1 MPIAISLLGH
11 VPLSPDRLTRSA
23 ARDWLARA
31 AVWFEALGDCVLDA
45 KLVRD
50 ADEKPVLLA
59 SFHPA
64 APPLEV
70 RLGGSGRVRAVAAT
84 TPAGPGY
91 HIHLCE
97 RLRQFAKEFDMT
109 WDEDACQDPTGYFTT
124 TDRQTCEAHFLQW
137 LGLVCGAAKEHAGR
151 DPVFIGLPISLGFTG
166 PGEVLT
172 PLGSRD
178 RAWLAEIE
186 ANPEAGRDFFP
197 WWKPDPDAEFY
208 ANRAQVRMWC
218 EFPWRPP
225 FTEDEGELTDQ
236 IANDLATAYKLDPAA
251 ELPWREWLEVL
262 DAIENDDDG
271 HTVNPAD
278 EALQE
283 AVTQRA
289 FESAASPPIGY
300 RRQPVRRILSN
311 GWSIEVPGN
320 FAHEWDEEHTWT
332 AWDATRTVSFHP
344 VSFTKPDG
352 SHPTAAEAVAVGR
365 RSLPEGSPVRPVDRD
380 GLLGE
385 AVFGV
390 AEEEGRT
397 VWRLSGVTATRE
409 HLVVCHIYSDSEADR
424 AWAEATWHSLKH
436 G

>member
-31 AVWFEALGDCVLDA
+31 AVWFEALGDCVLDTD
-45 KLVRD
+45 LVRD
-50 ADEKPVLLA
+50 SDDKPVLLA

-64 APPLEV
+64 ATPLEL
-70 RLGGSGRVRAVAAT
+70 RLGGTGRVRANAIT

-97 RLRQFAKEFDMT
+97 RLRQFAKEFDVT

-124 TDRQTCEAHFLQW
+124 TDRQTCETHFLQW
-137 LGLVCGAAKEHAGR
+137 LGMVCGAAKEHAGR
-151 DPVFIGLPISLGFTG
+151 DPVFIGLPTSLGFTG

-172 PLGSRD
+172 PLGPRR
-178 RAWLAEIE
+178 RAWLVEID
-186 ANPEAGRDFFP
+186 ANPDAGRDFFP

-208 ANRAQVRMWC
+208 ANRALVRMWC

-225 FTEDEGELTDQ
+225 LTEDEGELTDQ
-236 IANDLATAYKLDPAA
+236 IANDLATAYKLDPAS

-278 EALQE
+278 EALHE
-283 AVTQRA
+283 AVTQQA
-289 FESAASPPIGY
+289 FESAPAPPIGY
-300 RRQPVRRILSN
+300 LRQPVRRILSN
-311 GWSIEVPGN
+311 GWSIEVPGS

-332 AWDATRTVSFHP
+332 AWDATRTVWFHP
-344 VSFTKPDG
+344 VGFTKPDG

-365 RSLPEGSPVRPVDRD
+365 RSLPEGSPVPPIDRD
-380 GLLGE
+380 GLRGE
-385 AVFGV
+385 AVYGE
-390 AEEEGRT
+390 AEEDGRK

-409 HLVVCHIYSDSEADR
+409 HLVVCHIYSDSPADR
-424 AWAEATWHSLKH
+424 AWAEATWHSLKRS
-436 G
+436 